1 MAARNISK
9 NHNIMSI
16 FKYNDDEALGK
27 VRSVDTAVVVVH
39 VGDVERLRKLQVN
52 RLAVLQS
59 SRPGQHLIGIIQK
72 ITRNAAEAKEAG
84 VVDDDELTSAP
95 ELNLVRIAL
104 IGTMVDKIG
113 AQSNVFLRT
122 LETVPEIE
130 ANCFAVEGEVLTNF
144 MRVIANIASD
154 GERLSLGHYTLDD
167 KAEAFLN
174 GNKFFQ
180 RHAIV
185 VGSTGSGKSWT
196 TARILECMA
205 GLPNANSIVFDIHG
219 EYRPLK
225 GDGIRHLRIAGPK
238 DLDLKK
244 GLKDGV
250 LFLPYWL
257 LAYEAMV
264 SMFVDRTDQNA
275 PNQAMLMSRTIIE
288 AKRSYLAKGDHKDV
302 LENFTIDSPIPFS
315 IAEVIDRLEKLDAEM
330 IPGSRGEK
338 QGPFH
343 GKLSRLVERLQNK
356 QTDRRLGFLFQAPE
370 ETMKFEW
377 LDKLVSV
384 LVAGTKDQQDS
395 IGGVKIVDFS
405 EVPSDMLPLIISLVA
420 RLVFSIQQW
429 TVSEARHPIA
439 LFCDEAHLY
448 IPERQSSSAG
458 EAFAVSAFER
468 IAKEGRKYGV
478 GLVVISQRPSEVN
491 RTVLSQCN
499 NLVAMRLTNGDDQA
513 VVRRLLPDSLGGFSE
528 LLPVLD
534 TGEALVVGD
543 ASLLPTRVRIQKPS
557 HEPNSGTVPF
567 WDRWSNDKKVANIS
581 GAVNS
586 WRKQAIQ
593 TPTVKAKTVK

>member
-1 MAARNISK
+1 
-9 NHNIMSI
+9 MSI
-16 FKYNDDEALGK
+16 FKYNDTDALGRVK
-27 VRSVDTAVVVVH
+27 SVDTAIVIVH
-39 VGDVERLRKLQVN
+39 VADVERLRKLQVN

-72 ITRNAAEAKEAG
+72 ITRNAVEAKELG
-84 VVDDDELTSAP
+84 EVEGDEEAQKSAA
-95 ELNLVRIAL
+95 ELNLVRITL
-104 IGTMVDKIG
+104 IGTMVDKLG
-113 AQSNVFLRT
+113 ADSNVFLRT
-122 LETVPEIE
+122 LETVPEID
-130 ANCFAVEGEVLTNF
+130 ANCFAVEGEELTNF
-144 MRVIANIASD
+144 MRVIANVSGD

-180 RHAIV
+180 RHAVI

-196 TARILECMA
+196 TARVLECMA
-205 GLPNANSIVFDIHG
+205 GLPNANGIVFDIHG

-225 GDGIRHLRIAGPK
+225 ADGIRHLRIAGPK
-238 DLDLKK
+238 DLDANSTLA
-244 GLKDGV
+244 DGV
-250 LFLPYWL
+250 IHLPYWL

-264 SMFVDRTDQNA
+264 SMFVDRSDQNA

-288 AKRSYLAKGDHKDV
+288 AKRKYLEDGKHTEA

-315 IAEVIDRLEKLDAEM
+315 ISDVIARLEELDAEM
-330 IPGSRGEK
+330 IPGSKAGTEK
-338 QGPFH
+338 QGPYH
-343 GKLSRLVERLQNK
+343 GKLSRLVERLKNK
-356 QTDRRLGFLFQAPE
+356 QTDRRLGFLFQAPK
-370 ETMKFEW
+370 ETMEFDW
-377 LDKLVSV
+377 LNNLVAT
-384 LVAGTKDQQDS
+384 LVAGTKDQADKR
-395 IGGVKIVDFS
+395 GGVKIVDFS

-420 RLVFSIQQW
+420 KLVFSIQQW
-429 TVSEARHPIA
+429 TPTENRHPIA

-448 IPERQSSSAG
+448 IPERQSSAGG
-458 EAFAVSAFER
+458 EAFAVDAFER

-499 NLVAMRLTNGDDQA
+499 NLVAMRLTNGDDQT

-543 ASLLPTRVRIQKPS
+543 ASLLPTRVRIQKPTNK
-557 HEPNSGTVPF
+557 PNSGTVPF
-567 WDRWSNDKKVANIS
+567 WDKWSDDKEVAKLS
-581 GAVNS
+581 DAVAS

-593 TPTVKAKTVK
+593 SAKK

>member
-1 MAARNISK
+1 
-9 NHNIMSI
+9 MSI
-16 FKYNDDEALGK
+16 FRYNDADALGRVK
-27 VRSVDTAVVVVH
+27 SVDTAIVIVQVA
-39 VGDVERLRKLQVN
+39 DVERLRKLQVN

-72 ITRNAAEAKEAG
+72 ITRNAVEAKEVG
-84 VVDDDELTSAP
+84 EVEGDESDLQIP
-95 ELNLVRIAL
+95 DELNLVRITL
-104 IGTMVDKIG
+104 IGTMVDKLG
-113 AQSNVFLRT
+113 TDSNVFLRT
-122 LETVPEIE
+122 LETVPEID
-130 ANCFAVEGEVLTNF
+130 ANCFAVEGNVLTDF

-180 RHAIV
+180 RHAII

-196 TARILECMA
+196 TARVLECMA
-205 GLPNANSIVFDIHG
+205 GLPNTNGIVFDIHG
-219 EYRPLK
+219 EYRPLR
-225 GDGIRHLRIAGPK
+225 DIGIRHLRIAGPK
-238 DLDLKK
+238 DLDANSKLV
-244 GLKDGV
+244 DGV
-250 LFLPYWL
+250 VHLPYWL

-264 SMFVDRTDQNA
+264 SMFVDRSDQNA
-275 PNQAMLMSRTIIE
+275 PNQAMIMSRAIVT
-288 AKRSYLAKGDHKDV
+288 AKRDYLSKGEHHEV

-315 IAEVIDRLEKLDAEM
+315 LKEVIAEIEWLDAEM
-330 IPGSRGEK
+330 VPGSRANSEK

-370 ETMKFEW
+370 ETMDFRW
-377 LDKLVSV
+377 LEKLVAI
-384 LVAGTKDQQDS
+384 LVAGTKDQLDKL
-395 IGGVKIVDFS
+395 GGLKIVDFS

-420 RLVFSIQQW
+420 KLVFSIQQW
-429 TVSEARHPIA
+429 TPTEHRHPVA

-448 IPERQSSSAG
+448 IPERQSSSG
-458 EAFAVSAFER
+458 SEGFAVDAFER

-499 NLVAMRLTNGDDQA
+499 NLVAMRLTNGDDQN
-513 VVRRLLPDSLGGFSE
+513 VVRRLLPDSLGGFSD

-543 ASLLPTRVRIQKPS
+543 ASLLPTRVRIQQPKNK
-557 HEPNSGTVPF
+557 PNSGTVPF
-567 WDRWSNDKKVANIS
+567 WDKWGEDKKVAKIS
-581 GAVNS
+581 DAVAS
-586 WRKQAIQ
+586 WRKQSMQ
-593 TPTVKAKTVK
+593 TSTT

>member
-1 MAARNISK
+1 
-9 NHNIMSI
+9 MSI
-16 FKYNDDEALGK
+16 FKFNDTDALGRVK
-27 VRSVDTAVVVVH
+27 SVDTAVVIVQVA
-39 VGDVERLRKLQVN
+39 DVERLRKLQVN

-72 ITRNAAEAKEAG
+72 ITRNAVEAKEVG
-84 VVDDDELTSAP
+84 DVEGDKDDLKMVA
-95 ELNLVRIAL
+95 ELNLVRITL
-104 IGTMVDKIG
+104 IGTMADKLG
-113 AQSNVFLRT
+113 TDSNVFLRT
-122 LETVPEIE
+122 LETVPEID
-130 ANCFAVEGEVLTNF
+130 ANCFAVEGEALTNF
-144 MRVIANIASD
+144 MRVIANISGD

-180 RHAIV
+180 RHAII

-196 TARILECMA
+196 TARVLECMA
-205 GLPNANSIVFDIHG
+205 GLPNANGIVFDIHG

-225 GDGIRHLRIAGPK
+225 ADGVRHLRIAGPK
-238 DLDLKK
+238 DLDAKRTLA
-244 GLKDGV
+244 DGV
-250 LFLPYWL
+250 VHLPYWL

-288 AKRSYLAKGDHKDV
+288 AKRSYLEKGNHTDV
-302 LENFTIDSPIPFS
+302 LENFTIDSPIPFAIENV
-315 IAEVIDRLEKLDAEM
+315 IARLEELDTEM
-330 IPGSRGEK
+330 VPGAKAGTEK
-338 QGPFH
+338 MGPFN
-343 GKLSRLVERLQNK
+343 GKLSRLVERLKNK
-356 QTDRRLGFLFQAPE
+356 QTDRRLGFLFQAPLA
-370 ETMKFEW
+370 TMEFNW
-377 LDKLVSV
+377 LDKLVAA
-384 LVAGTKDQQDS
+384 LVAGTRDQSDKL
-395 IGGVKIVDFS
+395 GGVKIVDFS
-405 EVPSDMLPLIISLVA
+405 EVPSDMLPLIISMVA

-429 TVSEARHPIA
+429 TPTENRQPIA

-448 IPERQSSSAG
+448 IPERQSSSGG
-458 EAFAVSAFER
+458 EAFAVDVFER

-499 NLVAMRLTNGDDQA
+499 NLVAMRLTNGDDQS
-513 VVRRLLPDSLGGFSE
+513 VVRRLLPDSLGGFSD

-543 ASLLPTRVRIQKPS
+543 ASLLPTRVRIQRPKF
-557 HEPNSGTVPF
+557 EPNSGTVPF
-567 WDRWSNDKKVANIS
+567 WDKWSADKEVAKIED
-581 GAVNS
+581 AVAS

-593 TPTVKAKTVK
+593 GAPSPTPTAGSK

>member
-1 MAARNISK
+1 
-9 NHNIMSI
+9 MSI
-16 FKYNDDEALGK
+16 FKYNDTDALGRVK
-27 VRSVDTAVVVVH
+27 SVDTATVIVH
-39 VGDVERLRKLQVN
+39 VADVERLRKLQVN

-72 ITRNAAEAKEAG
+72 ITRNAVESKEIG
-84 VVDDDELTSAP
+84 DVNGDEEGLNVPA
-95 ELNLVRIAL
+95 ELNLVRITL
-104 IGTMVDKIG
+104 IGTMVDKLG
-113 AQSNVFLRT
+113 TQSNVFLRT

-130 ANCFAVEGEVLTNF
+130 ANCFAVEGEALTNF

-180 RHAIV
+180 RHAII

-196 TARILECMA
+196 TARVLECMA
-205 GLPNANSIVFDIHG
+205 GLPNANGIVFDIHG
-219 EYRPLK
+219 EYRPLN
-225 GDGIRHLRIAGPK
+225 GNGIRHLRIAGAK
-238 DLDLKK
+238 DLDAKSTL
-244 GLKDGV
+244 LDGV
-250 LFLPYWL
+250 VHLPYWL

-264 SMFVDRTDQNA
+264 SMFVDRSDQNA
-275 PNQAMLMSRTIIE
+275 PNQAMLISRTIIE
-288 AKRSYLAKGDHKDV
+288 AKRDYLIKGKHNEV
-302 LENFTIDSPIPFS
+302 LNNFTIDSPIPFA
-315 IAEVIDRLEKLDAEM
+315 ITDVITRLEELDSEM
-330 IPGSRGEK
+330 IPSARGEK

-356 QTDRRLGFLFQAPE
+356 QTDRRLGFLFQAPK
-370 ETMKFEW
+370 ETMEFDW
-377 LDKLVSV
+377 LDKLVAA
-384 LVAGTKDQQDS
+384 LIAGTKDQSDNL
-395 IGGVKIVDFS
+395 GGLKVVDFS

-420 RLVFSIQQW
+420 KLVFSIQQW
-429 TVSEARHPIA
+429 TPTENRHPIA

-448 IPERQSSSAG
+448 IPERQSSGGG
-458 EAFAVSAFER
+458 EAFAVEAFER

-499 NLVAMRLTNGDDQA
+499 NLVAMRLTNGDDQN
-513 VVRRLLPDSLGGFSE
+513 VVRRLLPDSLGGFSD
-528 LLPVLD
+528 LLPILD

-543 ASLLPTRVRIQKPS
+543 ASLLPTRVRIQKP
-557 HEPNSGTVPF
+557 ENKPNSGTIPF
-567 WDRWSNDKKVANIS
+567 WDKWGEDKKVAKLS
-581 GAVNS
+581 DAVSS

-593 TPTVKAKTVK
+593 DSKK